1 MLKTL
6 KRKIEDNDNKLKFS
20 EGEMERLKIL
30 CEEEIIEKEKN
41 EKKKRADIDISKFTF
56 KKEVD
61 CTNHKENP
69 SLISKNGRTSIGS
82 APTIQHSNR

>member
-41 EKKKRADIDISKFTF
+41 EEKKRADIDISKFTF

-69 SLISKNGRTSIGS
+69 SLISKKGRTSIGS

>member
-30 CEEEIIEKEKN
+30 CEEEKLKRKKMRRKKELILIFLN
-41 EKKKRADIDISKFTF
+41 LLLKKK
-56 KKEVD
+56 
-61 CTNHKENP
+61 
-69 SLISKNGRTSIGS
+69 LIVQITKRI
-82 APTIQHSNR
+82 HH

>member
-41 EKKKRADIDISKFTF
+41 EEKKRADIDISKFTL
-56 KKEVD
+56 KK
-61 CTNHKENP
+61 K
-69 SLISKNGRTSIGS
+69 LIVQITKRI
-82 APTIQHSNR
+82 HH